1 MSSYPDG
8 KASFMMIDVLRWG
21 DIRRRWLI
29 ASAAFS
35 FFPSC
40 LFLSGPSLL
49 NRFFPK
55 IRTFPSRIARAQ
67 KNGPAPRLSSVAPG
81 RPVPH
86 KFLWFWWTWS
96 LPHPLPHVA
105 TVRDLNSYDLL
116 AWHRIAKTQLKCAKN
131 VYFCDLFLKIP
142 QFFGSAIPIRNHF
155 RMVFFSKFGK
165 NYLRP
170 PNFTRHSVASP
181 HYTAKFIIL
190 EN

>member
-8 KASFMMIDVLRWG
+8 KASFMKIDVLRWG

-67 KNGPAPRLSSVAPG
+67 KRPGTQTLIRCTGPPRSAQIFVVLMDLDFTSSLAPRG
-81 RPVPH
+81 NCQGFRP
-86 KFLWFWWTWS
+86 LWPSRMTS
-96 LPHPLPHVA
+96 N
-105 TVRDLNSYDLL
+105 RQNSTKMCEK
-116 AWHRIAKTQLKCAKN
+116 R
-131 VYFCDLFLKIP
+131 LFLRLIFKNT
-142 QFFGSAIPIRNHF
+142 AIFRVSYSNSKPLSNGILFEIRKKLPKAP
-155 RMVFFSKFGK
+155 KF
-165 NYLRP
+165 
-170 PNFTRHSVASP
+170 H
-181 HYTAKFIIL
+181 
-190 EN
+190 